1 MSIYKDLFELQQ
13 KLIVAK
19 SQRNNFG
26 NYNYRSCEDILEA
39 VKKVS
44 SVAIVLDDE
53 LVQIGDRYY
62 IKATATIY
70 NDNGESVYA
79 TGFARESLTKK
90 GMDDAQITGSVS
102 SYARKYAL
110 NALFAIDDTK
120 DADTLDNRHEL
131 SKTESDKLHDKTIA
145 EVIRLLLSKDE
156 IGFTEI
162 WHECDRP
169 EQNAIWK
176 KLNTKQKDIAKQ
188 LLDQLKS

>member
-53 LVQIGDRYY
+53 LLQIGDRYY

-70 NDNGESVYA
+70 NDKGESVYA

-131 SKTESDKLHDKTIA
+131 SKTESDKLHDKTLA
-145 EVIRLLLSKDE
+145 EVIRLLSKDD
-156 IGFTEI
+156 IAFTEI

-169 EQNAIWK
+169 EQSAIWK